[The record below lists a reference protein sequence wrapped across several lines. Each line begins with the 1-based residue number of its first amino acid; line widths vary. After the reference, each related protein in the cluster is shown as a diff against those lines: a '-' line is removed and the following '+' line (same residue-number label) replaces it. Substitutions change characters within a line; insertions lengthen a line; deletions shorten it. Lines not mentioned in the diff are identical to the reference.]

1 MKGYERFM
9 EYLKRNGFPI
19 VEENDNS
26 IAFKFQGS
34 TFFAWKH
41 DSSFL
46 QLVCILNTS
55 DVDREILLETC
66 NKMNEKVFVTKF
78 VVLGEEQ
85 FRVWCYYE
93 FAPNDNTPDDVYYD
107 AIQVLDRH
115 SDQFF
120 KELRS

>member
-1 MKGYERFM
+1 M
-9 EYLKRNGFPI
+9 
-19 VEENDNS
+19 
-26 IAFKFQGS
+26 
-34 TFFAWKH
+34 
-41 DSSFL
+41 
-46 QLVCILNTS
+46 
-55 DVDREILLETC
+55 LETC